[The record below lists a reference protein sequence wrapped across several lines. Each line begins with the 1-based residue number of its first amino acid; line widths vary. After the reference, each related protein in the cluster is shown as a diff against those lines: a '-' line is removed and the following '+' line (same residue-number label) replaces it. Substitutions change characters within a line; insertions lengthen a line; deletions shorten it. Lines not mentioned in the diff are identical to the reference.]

1 MQELNTPEDSSRRF
15 RSSQICV
22 NFLSIAKSSEGSK
35 KMQGGR
41 GGRDPFFN
49 FGGDP
54 FGGFGGFGGPRSLL
68 SNFFGG
74 RDPFDDPFFT
84 RPFGSM
90 FESSLFGP
98 GQSPFMDMHPTGFIE
113 HQAPEPKRQ
122 RGPIIEELNS
132 DDEKEEEDSGMKG
145 NPKKHGRS
153 EAEPYVEVPD
163 DEAEQS
169 VRRNPL
175 HLQSMNAY
183 DSAYQRQQQQ
193 PQTHSFTFQSSTVTY
208 GGANG
213 AYYTSSK
220 TRRAG
225 SDGIMFEESK
235 EADTASGQASHQV
248 SRGLHNKGHSVM
260 RKLNSDGRADTMQTL
275 HNLNEDELAGFEES
289 WNGKAQKHLPGWS
302 GNFIGHDT
310 IGTGSSG
317 QNRQTDQK
325 GWALPSEHSQWKGR
339 VMPDARD
346 GAGSSRSQHST
357 RMKGSTDFQDRSS
370 HTQRKRRG

>member
-1 MQELNTPEDSSRRF
+1 
-15 RSSQICV
+15 
-22 NFLSIAKSSEGSK
+22 
-35 KMQGGR
+35 MQGGR

-84 RPFGSM
+84 RPFGGM

-98 GQSPFMDMHPTGFIE
+98 GRSPFMDMHPTGFIE
-113 HQAPEPKRQ
+113 HQAPEPKRP

-132 DDEKEEEDSGMKG
+132 DDEKEEADGGMKG
-145 NPKKHGRS
+145 NPRKHGRS

-169 VRRNPL
+169 VRRNR

-183 DSAYQRQQQQ
+183 NSSYHRQQQQ

-220 TRRAG
+220 TRRTG
-225 SDGIMFEESK
+225 SDGITFEESK
-235 EADTASGQASHQV
+235 QADTASGQASHRV
-248 SRGLHNKGHSVM
+248 SRGLHDKGHCVM
-260 RKLNSDGRADTMQTL
+260 RKLNSDGRVDTMQTL
-275 HNLNEDELAGFEES
+275 HNLNELTGFEES

-302 GNFIGHDT
+302 GSFIGHDT
-310 IGTGSSG
+310 IGANSSG
-317 QNRQTDQK
+317 QNRQAGQK
-325 GWALPSEHSQWKGR
+325 GWALPSTESKGR
-339 VMPDARD
+339 VMLDARD
-346 GAGSSRSQHST
+346 GGGPSRSQHSA
-357 RMKGSTDFQDRSS
+357 RMKESTDFKDESS
-370 HTQRKRRG
+370 RTQGKRRA

>member
-1 MQELNTPEDSSRRF
+1 
-15 RSSQICV
+15 
-22 NFLSIAKSSEGSK
+22 
-35 KMQGGR
+35 MQGGR

-113 HQAPEPKRQ
+113 HHAPEPKRR

-132 DDEKEEEDSGMKG
+132 DDEKDETDSGTKG
-145 NPKKHGRS
+145 NVRKHGRS
-153 EAEPYVEVPD
+153 GVEPYVEVPD

-169 VRRNPL
+169 VRRNQ

-183 DSAYQRQQQQ
+183 NSSYQRQLSQ
-193 PQTHSFTFQSSTVTY
+193 PQTRSFTFQSSTVTY

-220 TRRAG
+220 TRRTG
-225 SDGIMFEESK
+225 SDGVKNK

-248 SRGLHNKGHSVM
+248 SRGLHDKGHSVM
-260 RKLNSDGRADTMQTL
+260 RKLKSDGRVDTMQTL

-289 WNGKAQKHLPGWS
+289 WNGKARKHLPGWS

-317 QNRQTDQK
+317 QNRQAGQQ
-325 GWALPSEHSQWKGR
+325 GWALPSTEHSQSKGR

-346 GAGSSRSQHST
+346 GTGPSRSQHST
-357 RMKGSTDFQDRSS
+357 RMKGSTAFKDKSS
-370 HTQRKRRG
+370 HTQRRRRD